1 MSARI
6 HQLSTSPGGLPK
18 YAVPRAEVDAEG
30 LAGDKHRN
38 MRVHGGPKMAV
49 LIVTMEGL
57 AELKAQGFA
66 VYPGALGENITTE
79 GLDRR
84 TMRVGQRYRLGA
96 DVMVEITKPRQPCA
110 NLEALAGGLGKAVYD
125 AECKAHDASS
135 PLWGLGGFYARV
147 TRGGRLLP
155 GAPVILMDQDV

>member
-1 MSARI
+1 MTRAKV
-6 HQLSTSPGGLPK
+6 HQLSTSSGGLPK
-18 YAVPRAEVDAEG
+18 YAVLQAEVDAEG

-38 MRVHGGPKMAV
+38 MRVHGGPTKAV

-57 AELKAQGFA
+57 AELQAQGFE

-84 TMRVGQRYRLGA
+84 TMRVGQRYRFG
-96 DVMVEITKPRQPCA
+96 DVLVEITKLRTPCM
-110 NLEALAGGLGKAVYD
+110 NLEALADGLGRAVYD
-125 AECKAHDASS
+125 AQCKAGDPTS

-147 TRGGRLLP
+147 TRGGHLRP
-155 GAPVILMDQDV
+155 GAPVMLMDQDV